1 MHCHSIRFE
10 LESRL
15 ASDVGAILGVCK
27 ERLLGVVEVR
37 VEDFLCERQ
46 PAGCAKYASNVIE
59 FLEKLRVRR
68 CARGE
73 V

>member
-1 MHCHSIRFE
+1 MHCHSVRFE
-10 LESRL
+10 LEIRL
-15 ASDVGAILGVCK
+15 ASDVRAILGVCQ

-46 PAGCAKYASNVIE
+46 PAGCAKYVSHLIE
-59 FLEKLRVRR
+59 FLEKLRVWR